1 MFPNTLVVLAV
12 VLGSVRGSG
21 ECDEVDPSLRKS
33 VPSLDVLSTIPRG
46 HDPQYQVIVVDII
59 IIYTPEVYINIF
71 LWR

>member
-46 HDPQYQVIVVDII
+46 HDPQYQVIV
-59 IIYTPEVYINIF
+59 YNNICSGGI
-71 LWR
+71 

>member
-46 HDPQYQVIVVDII
+46 HDPQYQVIVVI
-59 IIYTPEVYINIF
+59 
-71 LWR
+71 

>member
-46 HDPQYQVIVVDII
+46 HDPQYQVIVVNI
-59 IIYTPEVYINIF
+59 IIYILRRYI
-71 LWR
+71 